1 MYFLFSPLDDWTAGP
16 DSDLCEIRRE
26 TLAKFC
32 PIKTSCVA
40 VSVVEHGGMI
50 TGAKV
55 PASPDPS
62 CSLLHQM
69 TPEMRGRRRGGWRG
83 GGFNKRKTNTDK
95 TRYLGI
101 IFVIKFH
108 MLNIEMKNE

>member
-40 VSVVEHGGMI
+40 VSVVEHEGMI

-55 PASPDPS
+55 PTSPDPS
-62 CSLLHQM
+62 LSLLLQM
-69 TPEMRGRRRGGWRG
+69 TPQMRGRRKSGQGRGEGLIRQ
-83 GGFNKRKTNTDK
+83 KQTKIRQD
-95 TRYLGI
+95 I
-101 IFVIKFH
+101 V
-108 MLNIEMKNE
+108 E